1 MPVWY
6 TALKKIVTATNFND
20 TIVQVHQVQQLN
32 LLALTKRT
40 TPVSTKR
47 SKKEWI
53 VFKHGSSVT
62 YGHITEKSNN
72 LGILTVQ
79 HWTMNPIS
87 IPDNPLTISLCT
99 SCPSST
105 SSNCSIRI
113 RSTSVLTTITT
124 PKASDSTSTKYIQ
137 LSIDDYALQG
147 LPTHNRITRTDLHA
161 IKSLDTPI
169 VHIQPQHIHSITTL
183 ISQPTIA
190 NNLTRTALLLFYSN
204 QRSFRLYTDGSLQPS
219 ITTSNGSP
227 ILGAA
232 WVIPSTEHHPDLYGK
247 VATINWPSSTRAE
260 LLAIWTGLLVIPPQA
275 TVDLFTDSQA
285 AIDSINKSLSGPSS
299 PRQWLKTNNDSIIS
313 NIRHRINTLYLS
325 VKLHK
330 IKGHSGNEY
339 NEMADNLAKQVVRDA
354 KNNPSLILDINNI
367 QQGLR
372 FGPKWNGTYTYL
384 PKVLGHLKFCN
395 FLPYF

>member
-6 TALKKIVTATNFND
+6 TALKKIVTATDFND
-20 TIVQVHQVQQLN
+20 TIVQVHQVQQPN

-47 SKKEWI
+47 SKKQWI

-204 QRSFRLYTDGSLQPS
+204 QRSFRLYTDGSL
-219 ITTSNGSP
+219 
-227 ILGAA
+227 
-232 WVIPSTEHHPDLYGK
+232 
-247 VATINWPSSTRAE
+247 
-260 LLAIWTGLLVIPPQA
+260 
-275 TVDLFTDSQA
+275 
-285 AIDSINKSLSGPSS
+285 
-299 PRQWLKTNNDSIIS
+299 
-313 NIRHRINTLYLS
+313 
-325 VKLHK
+325 
-330 IKGHSGNEY
+330 
-339 NEMADNLAKQVVRDA
+339 
-354 KNNPSLILDINNI
+354 
-367 QQGLR
+367 
-372 FGPKWNGTYTYL
+372 
-384 PKVLGHLKFCN
+384 
-395 FLPYF
+395 